1 MENQITIRRAEGR
14 DLDDILRL
22 TAQLCQEEKEN
33 YDKDW
38 DMEWVYGQGKE
49 IIKNDLTYENSFI
62 AVAEL
67 DGNVFAFL
75 RGSLYWDG
83 WMSWK
88 KGKGAELW
96 DFIIEE
102 GLRNRGVGSKLMNMF
117 FEWCKQKDVSYV
129 LLNVSV
135 ENARGIE
142 FYKKFGF
149 GKHQIIMEKKLK

>member
-1 MENQITIRRAEGR
+1 
-14 DLDDILRL
+14 LDDILRL

-49 IIKNDLTYENSFI
+49 IIKSDLTHENSFV

-88 KGKGAELW
+88 KAKVRNCGILLLKKGCAIGESDQSL
-96 DFIIEE
+96 
-102 GLRNRGVGSKLMNMF
+102 
-117 FEWCKQKDVSYV
+117 
-129 LLNVSV
+129 
-135 ENARGIE
+135 
-142 FYKKFGF
+142 
-149 GKHQIIMEKKLK
+149 